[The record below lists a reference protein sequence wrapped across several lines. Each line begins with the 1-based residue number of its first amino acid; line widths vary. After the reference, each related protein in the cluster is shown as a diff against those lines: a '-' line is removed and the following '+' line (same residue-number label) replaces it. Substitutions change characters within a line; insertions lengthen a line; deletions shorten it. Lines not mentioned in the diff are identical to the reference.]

1 MNETIG
7 NFSFHDLV
15 TLLLPSALVIT
26 CVYYCWPN
34 FLPQPISDSYE
45 WVFYL
50 AQFSILLIIGMTIKA
65 FAKLAFTYFMDKIDI
80 INKVWSTYRN
90 SDACLNKGTNKIDT
104 QTYYK
109 KYYYVRKHTYCD
121 DISIMEAHVSFLI
134 TLAVASVISIII
146 LLITAWCCHCCCCCS
161 CSNHSCATVLLLI
174 VAIIACRLA
183 FCEQRKCMQLVFE
196 NYDYLKELEDSQKK
210 NDGE

>member
-26 CVYYCWPN
+26 CVYYYWPN
-34 FLPQPISDSYE
+34 LLPMLVSDSYE

-65 FAKLAFTYFMDKIDI
+65 FAKWTYGRCL
-80 INKVWSTYRN
+80 NSTCMIKWAWDEYSN
-90 SDACLNKGTNKIDT
+90 SDAYLNKDTNKIDC

-134 TLAVASVISIII
+134 TFAAASVISIII
-146 LLITAWCCHCCCCCS
+146 LLTNDCSSHCRS
-161 CSNHSCATVLLLI
+161 IVLLSI
-174 VAIIACRLA
+174 GMIFAILLA
-183 FCEQRKCMQLVFE
+183 YCEQRKCIKLVFE

>member
-7 NFSFHDLV
+7 NFSFHDFV

-50 AQFSILLIIGMTIKA
+50 AQISILLIIGMTLKA
-65 FAKLAFTYFMDKIDI
+65 IAKLAFTYFMDKIDI

-134 TLAVASVISIII
+134 TFAAASVISIII
-146 LLITAWCCHCCCCCS
+146 LLTNDCSSHCRS
-161 CSNHSCATVLLLI
+161 IVLLSI
-174 VAIIACRLA
+174 GMIFAILLA
-183 FCEQRKCMQLVFE
+183 YCEQRKCIKLVFE